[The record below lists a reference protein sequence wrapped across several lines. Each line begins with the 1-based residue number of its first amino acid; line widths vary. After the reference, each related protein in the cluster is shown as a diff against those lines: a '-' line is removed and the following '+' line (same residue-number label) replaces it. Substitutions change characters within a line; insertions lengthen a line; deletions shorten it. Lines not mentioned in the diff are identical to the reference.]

1 MARPT
6 STHPNRTAR
15 HYAGR
20 DDAKSQ
26 SSPDVVD
33 GELAR
38 IIDELRPSGP
48 ALDLGAGVGG
58 HLARIGAACGWVVGV
73 DVSVAALRSAKAA
86 TSAPVLASDGAR
98 MPFAPASFSFVV
110 CTEVLEHV
118 DDPGAVFAEIA
129 RVLHDDGVA
138 FVTTPNYANLAGVH
152 KLIADTR
159 SGRSDW
165 NPWGAHEGGHEAFMT
180 GRRLWAAAE
189 PYFDAVSIRAL
200 DYGQALTGRFGPLD
214 RLAWSRPGRAVLRR
228 MLPLLHDPKR
238 SRLRWH
244 GMHTE
249 LVLRKTGRS

>member
-1 MARPT
+1 MARPS
-6 STHPNRTAR
+6 STHPNPTAR

-20 DDAKSQ
+20 DDAESQ
-26 SSPDVVD
+26 SSPAVVD
-33 GELAR
+33 GELER
-38 IIDELRPSGP
+38 VIDELRPSGP
-48 ALDLGAGVGG
+48 ALDLGTGVGG
-58 HLARIGAACGWVVGV
+58 HLARIGAACDWVVGA
-73 DVSVAALRSAKAA
+73 DVSITALRTAKSSAGR
-86 TSAPVLASDGAR
+86 PVLATDGAR
-98 MPFAPASFSFVV
+98 MPFGSESFSFVV

-118 DDPGAVFAEIA
+118 EDPGAVFAEIA
-129 RVLHDDGVA
+129 RVLKRDGVV

-152 KLIADTR
+152 KLIADRR

-200 DYGQALTGRFGPLD
+200 DYGQAITGRFAPLD
-214 RLAWSRPGRAVLRR
+214 RLAWTRPGKAVLRR
-228 MLPLLHDPKR
+228 VLPVLHDPKR

-249 LVLRKTGRS
+249 LVLRKTGRP